1 MSIGQKN
8 VYLPTFGELLL
19 PLYRQVSKSWQA
31 ILHEKSGDIRAR
43 AVQMRKEPALLRLER
58 PSRLDRART
67 LGYKAKQG
75 IIVVRARVS
84 RGGMRRKRPTSGRRP
99 KHMGVLKIKSN
110 VPAQAVAERRVLEKY
125 PNMKVLGSYLI
136 WKDGRHAWYE
146 CVMVDPNNPST
157 KSDYNLRRALGVT
170 S

>member
-1 MSIGQKN
+1 
-8 VYLPTFGELLL
+8 
-19 PLYRQVSKSWQA
+19 LYSHVSKSWQSIFHQKA
-31 ILHEKSGDIRAR
+31 GDIRAR
-43 AVQMRKEPALLRLER
+43 AVELRKEPALLRIEK

-75 IIVVRARVS
+75 VIVVRARVS

-110 VPAQAVAERRVLEKY
+110 VSGQSVAERRALEKY
-125 PNMKVLGSYLI
+125 PNMKLLGSYLI
-136 WKDGRHAWYE
+136 WKDGRFAWFE
-146 CVMVDPNNPST
+146 CILVDPQGSST
-157 KSDYNLRRALGVT
+157 RNDYDYKRRFGLL